1 MQNKI
6 ASLLE
11 AMSIALIAVGLL
23 QNKWEPFVLSMVCL
37 IISLYLAWKGDK
49 MR

>member
-6 ASLLE
+6 ESLLE
-11 AMSIALIAVGLL
+11 TMSIALIAVGLL

-37 IISLYLAWKGDK
+37 VISLYLAWRRDN